1 MWHFVKVFL
10 FLPPLLLALDY
21 VWLGVF
27 ASKLYKRELGPF
39 LRLSGNEM
47 QPIVWAALLVYLA
60 IPLGIVLFVL
70 PRVAADNPTGS
81 SLLWGA
87 LYGIV
92 LYTVYEM
99 TNYAL
104 VRDWPLRLAL
114 IDICWGGLLNA
125 LGALAATWLDRWLK

>member
-1 MWHFVKVFL
+1 MWHSVKVFL
-10 FLPPLLLALDY
+10 FLPPLLFALDY

-27 ASKLYKRELGPF
+27 ASKLYKRELGPL
-39 LRLSGNEM
+39 LRLSGSEM
-47 QPIVWAALLVYLA
+47 QPVVWAAVVVYLA

-70 PRVAADNPTGS
+70 PRVSADSPAS
-81 SLLWGA
+81 SALLWGA

-104 VRDWPLRLAL
+104 VRGWPLRLAL
-114 IDICWGGLLNA
+114 IDICWGAFLNA
-125 LGALAATWLDRWLK
+125 AGALAATRLDRWLK